1 MRQLAVGILGAALL
15 TGCGSNQPDTDAT
28 PPTAPPSVVAP
39 DGPSSPAPA
48 PAEVPSDEVPNEA
61 GASTTTERQQMES
74 RDVTVGEHA
83 LPGAI
88 VLPEG
93 DANTAVV
100 LLAGSGPQ
108 DLDGTIGASRNPFL
122 KDIAEGLAERGIAS
136 IRFTKVTKH
145 APEAVEMKSLTLD
158 DEYFNDAA
166 AAIKLLQEQPELKE
180 AKLFV
185 VGHSQGAMVMPEVL
199 NRNTELAGGVSLAGT
214 PRSLF
219 DVIHDQNMKALEA
232 QEDLPEEK
240 RTQQLELAKETT
252 ELAKKIDDPSD
263 EVPLLLAKSMS
274 SSYIASLNNL
284 DAASTAAQLGVP
296 MLFLQGEA
304 DRQVFY
310 DVDYREWQE
319 LLADKEN
326 ATFESYSNLSHL
338 FGKSVG
344 IAAMDDINSVER
356 VNPQVI
362 DDMAEWL
369 LQHS

>member
-39 DGPSSPAPA
+39 DEPSSPAPA
-48 PAEVPSDEVPNEA
+48 PAEVSSDEVPNEA
-61 GASTTTERQQMES
+61 GASTTTERQQTES

-356 VNPQVI
+356 MNPQVI